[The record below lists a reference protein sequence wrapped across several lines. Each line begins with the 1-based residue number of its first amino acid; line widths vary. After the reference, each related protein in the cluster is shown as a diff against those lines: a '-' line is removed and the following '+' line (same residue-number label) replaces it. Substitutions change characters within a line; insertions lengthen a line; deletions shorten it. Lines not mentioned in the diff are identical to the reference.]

1 LGAPDLRGANHS
13 LVFSSAGA
21 PEPGEGA
28 GAGSEDLGAP
38 GEALG
43 PASAAADAG
52 LADADPLA
60 PFVLVVLVDEPLSE
74 LSESATGVRMTTG
87 GMGLDPGMLIRIR
100 VVSVVSVLISSGR
113 SPAERPTSA
122 PSSEPVGV
130 PYGGVPDG

>member
-1 LGAPDLRGANHS
+1 MGAPDLRGANQS
-13 LVFSSAGA
+13 LVFSSAEA
-21 PEPGEGA
+21 PEPEE

-38 GEALG
+38 EEALG
-43 PASAAADAG
+43 PGSVAADAG
-52 LADADPLA
+52 LADADPFA
-60 PFVLVVLVDEPLSE
+60 PFVLVDEPLSE
-74 LSESATGVRMTTG
+74 LSESPTGVRTTTG

-113 SPAERPTSA
+113 SPAERPASA